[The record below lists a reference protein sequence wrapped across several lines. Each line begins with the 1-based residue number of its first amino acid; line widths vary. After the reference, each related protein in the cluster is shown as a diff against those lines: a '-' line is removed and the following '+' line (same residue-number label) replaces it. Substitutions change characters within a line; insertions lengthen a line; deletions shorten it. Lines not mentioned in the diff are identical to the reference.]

1 MKNLKTAAVERFS
14 LRILK
19 TAAAAVECIFN
30 ENLETA
36 VERFSMRIWKSTTAE
51 CLSLRILKFRDF
63 QCKFGN
69 GVPFTTENSRTAVE

>member
-1 MKNLKTAAVERFS
+1 MP
-14 LRILK
+14 
-19 TAAAAVECIFN
+19 FN

-69 GVPFTTENSRTAVE
+69 GVSFTAENSRTATAAAVE